1 MSAQREGTSTTALG
15 IHGIGVCATG
25 LRDWTFAQSV
35 LRGDA
40 VCGIEPIGK
49 LDIPDL
55 PVTERR
61 RVNATSRLAI
71 HAASQAVAHL
81 TRDARACLSS
91 IFASADGDGA
101 ILATT
106 LDALAQ
112 QPATMSPTLFHNS
125 VFNAPAGY
133 WTIASG
139 ANGPSITIS
148 AGAATFAT
156 GMIEAGIEIVNSG
169 NPVLYIA
176 FDMPFPQSLHSF
188 GVDSEAFACALLL
201 GPLSPTAAAWGRI
214 ERWERPVSGVSPSAV
229 PAPLAA
235 HFRGN
240 GSALAVLP
248 LLSAIAARIPTVVA
262 VPYHDGDC
270 LELAYTP

>member
-1 MSAQREGTSTTALG
+1 MTGLG

-25 LRDWTFAQSV
+25 LPDWELTRSV
-35 LRGDA
+35 LLGNA
-40 VCGIEPIGK
+40 ACGIEPLGK

-71 HAASQAVAHL
+71 HAALQATAHL
-81 TRDARACLSS
+81 PTGARARLPS

-101 ILATT
+101 ILAST

-139 ANGPSITIS
+139 ANGPSITVS
-148 AGAATFAT
+148 AGTATFAA
-156 GMIEAGIEIVNSG
+156 GMTEAGVEIVSG
-169 NPVLYIA
+169 GAPVLFIA
-176 FDMPFPQSLHSF
+176 FDMTFPESLRSF
-188 GVDSEAFACALLL
+188 GVEGEAFACALLL
-201 GPLSPTAAAWGRI
+201 GPLSPDAPAWGRI
-214 ERWERPVSGVSPSAV
+214 EHWERPGRRASPSAL
-229 PAPLAA
+229 PAALAPR
-235 HFRGN
+235 FRGN
-240 GSALAVLP
+240 AAAAALP
-248 LLSAIAARIPTVVA
+248 LLAAIAARTPATIV

-270 LELAYTP
+270 LELAYAP

>member
-1 MSAQREGTSTTALG
+1 MTALG
-15 IHGIGVCATG
+15 IHGIGVCAAG
-25 LRDWTFAQSV
+25 LPDWALTQSV
-35 LRGDA
+35 LSGEA
-40 VCGIEPIGK
+40 ACMNEPLGK

-71 HAASQAVAHL
+71 HAALQAVAHL
-81 TRDARACLSS
+81 TKDARARLPS

-101 ILATT
+101 ILANT
-106 LDALAQ
+106 LEALAQ

-139 ANGPSITIS
+139 ANGPSTTVS
-148 AGAATFAT
+148 AGPATFAS
-156 GMIEAGIEIVNSG
+156 GLIEAGVQIVSSG
-169 NPVLYIA
+169 APVLFIA
-176 FDMPFPQSLHSF
+176 FDMTFPESLRSF
-188 GVDSEAFACALLL
+188 GVEGDAFACALLL
-201 GPLSPTAAAWGRI
+201 GPPLPTTPAWGRI
-214 ERWERPVSGVSPSAV
+214 EDWERPARGKSPNAV
-229 PAPLAA
+229 PANLAA
-235 HFRGN
+235 RFRGN
-240 GSALAVLP
+240 AAAAALP
-248 LLSAIAARIPTVVA
+248 LLAAIAARTAAAVA